1 VQPSC
6 FETDHE
12 KGILHMA
19 KRAVIYVRTSS
30 EQQAEKNSPIEQ
42 EADCR
47 QLAEQKGFVVVNI
60 YRDTER
66 YRVRNKWVEP
76 SGTRYDRPGLLAML
90 RDAADDQF
98 DVILAWREDR
108 LYRGMR
114 AMLLVLEAIQQHKLT
129 VLLARE
135 TFDLATAPLKAWLAQ
150 VELEHI
156 KERMTMG
163 VKARL
168 RAGKA
173 NSGQDRYGYC
183 RKGEVIEIIP
193 EEAQWVRQI
202 FEWYIEG
209 VPMKTMRKHLIDAGA
224 PQKSTYTPRQI
235 HWSVGAIGSIL
246 QGAEDYAT
254 GVKIQRR
261 EGESFSI
268 QHEPILNMK
277 TYERYLEVKQKYTF
291 PDRNIPRDDF
301 LLRGLLFCPCNYRMQ
316 VQINRPDRKSWDGQW
331 APGKLKGIYLCSC
344 RHEELVSP
352 DCPGNVNHVAADAE
366 VWRQVSAVINQPDIL
381 VEQARLIVEDLREH
395 ALLFSSEKE
404 RLEKT
409 LSNLFLDRQW
419 VITQA
424 RKSVISA
431 DEMEAKLKEMSLME
445 VRLKGELL
453 SLQQTIDESLLTN
466 WEGKVRQYL
475 DDLQDGLQELNS
487 VPETPQGQSKILDLK
502 RRTLEMLVEKIVVDR
517 TLQYTV
523 TIRLDLLNLL
533 EKDANAGGSTN
544 PSGGNL
550 PSDHPGKRFAFTGKK
565 LLTGMR
571 FGQIRITAAW

>member
-1 VQPSC
+1 VQPSLSNL
-6 FETDHE
+6 ETVKEDF
-12 KGILHMA
+12 LMA

-47 QLAEQKGFVVVNI
+47 QLAEQKGFVVVNV
-60 YRDTER
+60 YRDIER
-66 YRVRNKWVEP
+66 YRVKNKWVEP

-114 AMLLVLEAIQQHKLT
+114 AMLLVLETIQQNRISIM
-129 VLLARE
+129 LARE

-173 NSGQDRYGYC
+173 NSGQDRYGYQ
-183 RKGEVIEIIP
+183 RNGEIIEVVP

-202 FEWYIEG
+202 FEWYIDG
-209 VPMKTMRKHLIDAGA
+209 VPIKIMRKRLIAANA
-224 PQKSTYTPRQI
+224 PQKMATNARQI
-235 HWSVGAIGSIL
+235 RWSVGAIGAIL
-246 QGAEDYAT
+246 HAAKEYTT

-268 QHEPILNMK
+268 QHEPILDVK
-277 TYERYLEVKQKYTF
+277 TYQRYLKVKQKYTF
-291 PDRNIPRDDF
+291 PVRNIPRDDF

-316 VQINRPDRKSWDGQW
+316 VQINRPDREKWDGQW
-331 APGKLKGIYLCSC
+331 IPGKLSGLYICSC
-344 RHEELVSP
+344 RHDELVSP
-352 DCPGNVNHVAADAE
+352 ECPNHVNYRDADAE
-366 VWRQVSAVINQPDIL
+366 VWRQVCAAISNPDFL
-381 VEQARLIVEDLREH
+381 VEQARLIVEELKNH
-395 ALLFSSEKE
+395 AMLFSSEKE

-409 LSNLFLDRQW
+409 LGNLFMDRQW

-424 RKSVISA
+424 RKGVITEEA
-431 DEMEAKLKEMSLME
+431 METQLKEMSLLE
-445 VRLKGELL
+445 VKLKGELG
-453 SLQQTIDESLLTN
+453 SLQQTIDERVLRE
-466 WEGKVRQYL
+466 WEPKVRQYL
-475 DDLQDGLQELNS
+475 DDLQEGLQVLNS
-487 VPETPQGQSKILDLK
+487 TPETLQEQAKVLDLK
-502 RRTLEMLVEKIVVDR
+502 RRTIEMLVEKVVVDR
-517 TLQYTV
+517 SLQYTV

-533 EKDANAGGSTN
+533 ENDRNSGGASSSSGGTL
-544 PSGGNL
+544 PSGN
-550 PSDHPGKRFAFTGKK
+550 PAKRFAFANKHRGN
-565 LLTGMR
+565 GMQL
-571 FGQIRITAAW
+571 GQIRITAAW